1 MKVTGLSIV
10 LFAARRCGRLSSF
23 LLDPGAVIRPV
34 VGEWQPHMPERLDE
48 EKLADWRADR
58 NAAYQLASFGSR
70 TQLARPENRPSP
82 VFVF

>member
-1 MKVTGLSIV
+1 
-10 LFAARRCGRLSSF
+10 
-23 LLDPGAVIRPV
+23 
-34 VGEWQPHMPERLDE
+34 MPERLDE